1 MRKLSLFLGLG
12 LLLCPL
18 TVQPVEYLINPDLG
32 GMSGSVETPIIALTA
47 GDWDDGYYDLPLPAA
62 NQFYFYGK
70 KVTDLRIF
78 TNGLVVLG
86 FGAPPTTSSYFPSNS
101 SIPNPVDNPHG
112 FIAPWWEDWIILGGG
127 GLGYTISSDIIY
139 IEWTD
144 VGRWPY
150 AGSSYSFA
158 VAICVNFP
166 GWPAAPFTKNDILFM
181 YYDCDSGLP
190 EYDYGAGG
198 TVGIEH
204 YDGTQGAQFSY
215 NTASLAM
222 GRTYHFLPFEPA
234 YDSTNFNPGGRTD
247 IMIYR
252 PSQGVWKIND
262 PLAGVTQTIYFGSQ
276 YDVPLPGDFD
286 GDGAAD
292 PCIFRPSEGRWRVQ
306 GPDMSVN
313 FGTHGDIPV
322 PADYNGDGMTD
333 IAIFRPWQ
341 GIWRIRYTGTGTQ
354 VTVYFGQG
362 GDIPVPYDYDGDLKA
377 DIAIVRPGA
386 NLLWRIQYSLGG
398 SGSFYYGLEGDIPVP
413 GDWDSNPRIAIWR
426 PSDGK
431 WRIKDVAASWATFT
445 WGVSGDVALPGDFDG
460 GGYTDWAIWRP
471 AQGMWRIATDTTT
484 NYTYYW
490 GQIGDIPRFRRSG
503 AVRAVGS
510 ITENG
515 TNSRNRIDSSRG

>member
-1 MRKLSLFLGLG
+1 MRKLFLFLGLV

-18 TVQPVEYLINPDLG
+18 TVQSVEYLINPAIGNLSAG
-32 GMSGSVETPIIALTA
+32 VTLTPITTLTD
-47 GDWDDGYYDLPLPAA
+47 GGWDDGYYDLPLPAA
-62 NQFYFYGK
+62 NQFNFYGK

-86 FGAPPTTSSYFPSNS
+86 FGAPPTTSYYYYVNNP
-101 SIPNPVDNPHG
+101 IPYPYSAQG
-112 FIAPWWEDWIILGGG
+112 FIAPWQDDWVIPGGV
-127 GLGYTISSDIIY
+127 GLGYYLGSSMIY
-139 IEWTD
+139 IEWRN
-144 VGRWPY
+144 VEQFNH
-150 AGSSYSFA
+150 AGSTYSFG
-158 VAICVNFP
+158 VAIFADFP
-166 GWPAAPFTKNDILFM
+166 GFSGQPFTKNDILFM
-181 YYDCDSGLP
+181 YYDCESGLP
-190 EYDYGAGG
+190 DHDYGASG

-215 NTASLAM
+215 NTASLDISKDI
-222 GRTYHFLPFEPA
+222 HFLPFEPA
-234 YDSTNFNPGGRTD
+234 YDTTNFNPGGWTD
-247 IMIYR
+247 IMVYR
-252 PSQGVWKIND
+252 PSEGVWKIND
-262 PLAGVTQTIYFGSQ
+262 PVAAVTQTVYFGSQ

-292 PCIFRPSEGRWRVQ
+292 PCIYRPSEGRWRVQ

-377 DIAIVRPGA
+377 DIAVVRPGA
-386 NLLWRIQYSLGG
+386 NLLWRIQYSNGG

-413 GDWDSNPRIAIWR
+413 GDWDPNPRIAIWR

-431 WRIKDVAASWATFT
+431 WRLKDVVASWATFA
-445 WGVSGDVALPGDFDG
+445 WGVSGDVALPGDFNNDN
-460 GGYTDWAIWRP
+460 YTDWAIWRP
-471 AQGMWRIATDTTT
+471 AQGMWRIATNTTT

-503 AVRAVGS
+503 AVRAVG
-510 ITENG
+510 G
-515 TNSRNRIDSSRG
+515 GGQR

>member
-1 MRKLSLFLGLG
+1 MRKLSLFLGLV

-18 TVQPVEYLINPDLG
+18 TVQSIEYLMNPAIG
-32 GMSGSVETPIIALTA
+32 NYSTSTATQITALTS
-47 GDWDDGYYDLPLPAA
+47 GGWDDGYYDLPLPAA

-86 FGAPPTTSSYFPSNS
+86 FDAPPTTTGYFTTNQP
-101 SIPNPVDNPHG
+101 IPYLYSAQG
-112 FIAPWWEDWIILGGG
+112 FIAPWWDDWVVPSGGE
-127 GLGYTISSDIIY
+127 LGYTLASHLLY
-139 IEWTD
+139 IKWTN
-144 VGRWPY
+144 VERSGNP
-150 AGSSYSFA
+150 GSSYTFA
-158 VAICVNFP
+158 VFIFLNFP
-166 GWPAAPFTKNDILFM
+166 GSAGFPFSKNDIVFS
-181 YYDCDSGLP
+181 YYDCESGLP
-190 EYDYGAGG
+190 AYDYGAGG

-204 YDGTQGAQFSY
+204 YDGTQGAQFSC
-215 NTASLAM
+215 NTASLDISKDI
-222 GRTYHFLPFEPA
+222 HFLPFEPA
-234 YDSTNFNPGGRTD
+234 YDTTNFNPGGWTD
-247 IMIYR
+247 IMVYR

-262 PLAGVTQTIYFGSQ
+262 PVAAVTQTIYFGSQ

-377 DIAIVRPGA
+377 DIAVVRPGA
-386 NLLWRIQYSLGG
+386 NLLWRIQYSNGG

-413 GDWDSNPRIAIWR
+413 GDWDYNPRIAIWR

-431 WRIKDVAASWATFT
+431 WRLKDVAASWATFT
-445 WGVSGDVALPGDFDG
+445 WGVSGDVALPGDFSG
-460 GGYTDWAIWRP
+460 GGATDWAIWRP

-503 AVRAVGS
+503 AVRAVG
-510 ITENG
+510 G
-515 TNSRNRIDSSRG
+515 GADQR